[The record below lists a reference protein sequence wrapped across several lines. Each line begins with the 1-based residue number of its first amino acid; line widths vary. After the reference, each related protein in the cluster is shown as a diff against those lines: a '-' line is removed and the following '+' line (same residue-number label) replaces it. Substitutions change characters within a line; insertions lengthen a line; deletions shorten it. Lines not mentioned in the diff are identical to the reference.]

1 MPGGVIRAEHE
12 RVWHFATVLEG
23 VDSTHSY
30 NAIWELRFTP
40 ANIQR
45 GYYVVEQIGRDA
57 SGIVPYLRKRK
68 TGLHRGALRSRTK
81 PSSR

>member
-1 MPGGVIRAEHE
+1 
-12 RVWHFATVLEG
+12 
-23 VDSTHSY
+23 
-30 NAIWELRFTP
+30 
-40 ANIQR
+40 
-45 GYYVVEQIGRDA
+45 VVEQIGRDA